1 MEGREVEIPQY
12 FLCPISLQI
21 MKDPVTTV
29 TGITYERESIEKWL
43 SRSSSSGGGA
53 AACPVTNQPL
63 SRPSGLTPN
72 HTLRRLIQAWCVSNA
87 TSGVDQIPTPKP
99 PLDRARVLKLMNELA
114 SERSM
119 LKAMKKLEELAEESE
134 QNRACMVEA
143 GAPNAMVGVMLK
155 CFKQSNTTCL
165 DEALRILDSIWSPTT
180 ELKNLVKEN
189 YDFVDSLA
197 WALHVQT
204 GYAGIQLKTHALA
217 IMKKVTDIANVSL
230 LERLKLDLFESL
242 VKIMRDT
249 RMSQQGIKT
258 ALLVLIDAC
267 HWGRNRFKMV
277 EAGVV
282 FELVELELRKP
293 EKRISELAFNLLA
306 QLCSCADG
314 RAQLLRHAGGVAMV
328 AKRTL
333 RVSPAVDDKALQV
346 LTLVSKF
353 SATGEVVSEMLR
365 VGAVSKLCMV
375 LQADCAAYLKSK
387 ARAVLRM
394 HANVWN
400 NSPCIQV
407 YLLTRY
413 PR

>member
-1 MEGREVEIPQY
+1 MEGRDVEIPQY

-43 SRSSSSGGGA
+43 SRSSGRGGGA

-63 SRPSGLTPN
+63 PRASGLTPN
-72 HTLRRLIQAWCVSNA
+72 HTLRRLIQAWCVGNA
-87 TSGVDQIPTPKP
+87 ASGVDRIPTPKP
-99 PLDRARVLKLMNELA
+99 PLDKARVLKLLNELA
-114 SERSM
+114 AERLM
-119 LKAMKKLEELAEESE
+119 FEATKKLEELAEESE
-134 QNRACMVEA
+134 RNRACMVEA
-143 GAPNAMVGVMLK
+143 GAANAMVGVILK

-165 DEALRILDSIWSPTT
+165 DESLRILNSIWSPTT

-189 YDFVDSLA
+189 HDFIDSLA
-197 WALHVQT
+197 WVLHVQT
-204 GYAGIQLKTHALA
+204 GYPGIESKTHALA
-217 IMKKVTDIANVSL
+217 IMKKVMEIANVSL
-230 LERLKLDLFESL
+230 LERMKLDLIESL
-242 VKIMRDT
+242 VKILRHP
-249 RMSQQGIKT
+249 RMSQQGIKS

-267 HWGRNRFKMV
+267 PWGRNRSKMV

-282 FELVELELRKP
+282 FELVEVELGKP
-293 EKRISELAFNLLA
+293 EKRVSELAFNLLA

-333 RVSPAVDDKALQV
+333 RVSPAVDDKAVQV
-346 LTLVSKF
+346 LALVSKF
-353 SATGEVVSEMLR
+353 SATGEVVSELLR

-375 LQADCAAYLKSK
+375 LQADCPAYLKSR

-394 HANVWN
+394 HSNVWN

-407 YLLTRY
+407 YLLTRFA
-413 PR
+413 R